1 MQRLSAFLLF
11 FADKKLLLK
20 ALLTCT
26 FIPPLLVQNRGK
38 DTP

>member
-20 ALLTCT
+20 ALLT